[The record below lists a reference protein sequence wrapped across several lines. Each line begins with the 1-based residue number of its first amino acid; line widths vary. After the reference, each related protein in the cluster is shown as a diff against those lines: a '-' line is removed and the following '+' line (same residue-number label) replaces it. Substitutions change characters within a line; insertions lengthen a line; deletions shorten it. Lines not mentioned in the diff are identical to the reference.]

1 MTDALAAFKVLAHMA
16 NIWFL
21 TAVAAAGLL
30 AFLRHSPA
38 ARRLLPARDLA
49 SAPSRFEQ
57 FWSRRDGR
65 VLAVAWVSLVAL
77 TIGDG
82 GLVWS
87 DQWEPVRLFFAVL
100 QPVAGVLLVPMTAA
114 LYLYKRS
121 VPQVA
126 RDESDEREREI
137 QGAVYRRVHALLVGS
152 LVLVAGLLVFNPLIG
167 GMIANRLSYRGV
179 QPLDLII
186 PAFLVLYMLP
196 SVAYAWML
204 PHREDESSD
213 GGLGV
218 ALSAGGEAG

>member
-1 MTDALAAFKVLAHMA
+1 MVDELAAFGSWPFVA
-16 NIWFL
+16 NIWL
-21 TAVAAAGLL
+21 VTAVAAAGLL
-30 AFLRHSPA
+30 AFFRHSA
-38 ARRLLPARDLA
+38 VARRFLPERDPR
-49 SAPSRFEQ
+49 SAPSRFER

-65 VLAVAWVSLVAL
+65 ALAVAWIVLLAV

-87 DQWEPVRLFFAVL
+87 QEWEPVRVLFTIL
-100 QPVAGVLLVPMTAA
+100 QPVAGVVLVPMTAA

-152 LVLVAGLLVFNPLIG
+152 LVVAAGLLVFNPEIG
-167 GMIANRLSYRGV
+167 GMIGVRLSAV
-179 QPLDLII
+179 EPLDVII

-204 PHREDESSD
+204 PRREDESPDPGHRGQLLTS
-213 GGLGV
+213 
-218 ALSAGGEAG
+218 GEAG